1 MNLIEIIQEKLGA
14 LALSTSVSKGEVTL
28 EVTLQDYLAVARTLR
43 DDAALKFEVLVDLCG
58 VDYLGYGQGEWATDS
73 VSNAGFSRGVQVSRT
88 RHGKQVSG
96 DQTLNSAFLD
106 VPGAGAPGRFRWED
120 RPEAKDVPRRFAV
133 VAHFLSLA
141 LNQRLRLKVF
151 CLDNELPVV
160 PSLTELWRGVNWFER
175 EAFDLFGIVFDGHP
189 DLRRILT
196 DYGFVGHP
204 FRKDFPLIGNV
215 EVRYDAVKKRVV
227 YEPVS
232 IEPRIGVPRVVRED
246 SRYGQAQAEA
256 ALNTSVKV

>member
-1 MNLIEIIQEKLGA
+1 MNLIEIIHEKLGT
-14 LALSTSVSKGEVTL
+14 LALSTTVSKGEITL
-28 EVTLQDYLAVARTLR
+28 EVGLQDYLSVATILR
-43 DDAALKFEVLVDLCG
+43 DDAALKFEVLIDLCG

-73 VSNAGFSRGVQVSRT
+73 VSSAGFSRGVQAS
-88 RHGKQVSG
+88 S
-96 DQTLNSAFLD
+96 DQQLNSAFLD

-133 VAHFLSLA
+133 VVHLLSLA
-141 LNQRLRLKVF
+141 RNQRLRVKVF
-151 CLDNELPVV
+151 CIDNELPVV

-256 ALNTSVKV
+256 ALITSVKV